1 MAKNWTSL
9 RKVALETLRVAT
21 KDIFPTNLDVWS
33 MSTMVVSPLEA
44 FGFYQNL
51 CASKM
56 DQKNGSWPTSFVKRK
71 QNVQALRSIFI
82 IYTRFEALD
91 CTWLDDKN
99 LKRSIIKF
107 ECAMQEAPKRTAILL
122 IFANI
127 RRQKCKT
134 TFGII
139 WVLSQMFRAPWKIIG
154 SYKKNTTAVGFLDEF
169 LILTHP
175 LPTHRHTFLNFRCL
189 PDTEKSNDLRRCGEE
204 TPFSWW
210 LPTTW

>member
-1 MAKNWTSL
+1 ML
-9 RKVALETLRVAT
+9 FQTLRVAT
-21 KDIFPTNLDVWS
+21 KDIFPQTS
-33 MSTMVVSPLEA
+33 MCDPCPPWWYLRWRPLV
-44 FGFYQNL
+44 FTRICVPQK
-51 CASKM
+51 CTK
-56 DQKNGSWPTSFVKRK
+56 KNGSWPTSFAKRK
-71 QNVQALRSIFI
+71 QIVQALRSIFI

-107 ECAMQEAPKRTAILL
+107 DCAMQEAPKRTTILL

-139 WVLSQMFRAPWKIIG
+139 WVLSQLFRAPWKIIG
-154 SYKKNTTAVGFLDEF
+154 SYKTITPAVGFLDEF

-175 LPTHRHTFLNFRCL
+175 LPTHRHLF
-189 PDTEKSNDLRRCGEE
+189 E
-204 TPFSWW
+204 FSV
-210 LPTTW
+210 PTRYRKVEWP

>member
-9 RKVALETLRVAT
+9 LKVALETLRVAT

-44 FGFYQNL
+44 LGFLPGFL
-51 CASKM
+51 CAAKM
-56 DQKNGSWPTSFVKRK
+56 RQKNGSWPTSFVKRK

-82 IYTRFEALD
+82 IYTRVEALD

-107 ECAMQEAPKRTAILL
+107 DCAMQEAPKRTTILL

-127 RRQKCKT
+127 RGQKCKT

-139 WVLSQMFRAPWKIIG
+139 WVLSQNVQGPL
-154 SYKKNTTAVGFLDEF
+154 KK
-169 LILTHP
+169 
-175 LPTHRHTFLNFRCL
+175 
-189 PDTEKSNDLRRCGEE
+189 
-204 TPFSWW
+204 
-210 LPTTW
+210 